1 MSAIT
6 EVIKR
11 IEERIKKMDRDNM
24 SEYRE
29 GFIDGFFGSVNILKE
44 EAEKE
49 KPLVLCE
56 HCGDMCIEKDV

>member
-6 EVIKR
+6 EA
-11 IEERIKKMDRDNM
+11 IKKI
-24 SEYRE
+24 E
-29 GFIDGFFGSVNILKE
+29 GKYLNDKTKLIPGTGMISLIVGILHIMYE